1 MEMGAN
7 FVHHMENAYLIM
19 IKDAKIICDASC
31 FLVWMLGG
39 CIFEGGHYYWLDI
52 EQTPSY

>member
-19 IKDAKIICDASC
+19 IKDAKIFCDASC
-31 FLVWMLGG
+31 FLV
-39 CIFEGGHYYWLDI
+39 
-52 EQTPSY
+52 

>member
-1 MEMGAN
+1 MKMSAN

-19 IKDAKIICDASC
+19 IKDAKMFSNASC

-39 CIFEGGHYYWLDI
+39 CIFEGGY
-52 EQTPSY
+52 